1 MSNKSGT
8 SSQIIGLPQGGG
20 ALHGIGEKFSP
31 DLHTGTGNFSVPI
44 ALPAGRNDFQPDLS
58 LVYSTGNGNGP
69 FGLGWSLSVP
79 GVMRKTSD
87 GLPRYDDQQDT
98 FVLSGAEDLVAVD
111 VQTTL
116 TRYRPRTEGLFA
128 RIVHHRD
135 ATQNYWKVES
145 KDGLSSF
152 YGTPATAGRDPA
164 TLADPDH
171 VDRVFAWKLIPT
183 IKAIGTAPNA
193 SFAALA
199 GSTSAIPKPLPT
211 FTAAACTTSSC
222 SMP

>member
-1 MSNKSGT
+1 
-8 SSQIIGLPQGGG
+8 
-20 ALHGIGEKFSP
+20 
-31 DLHTGTGNFSVPI
+31 
-44 ALPAGRNDFQPDLS
+44 
-58 LVYSTGNGNGP
+58 
-69 FGLGWSLSVP
+69 
-79 GVMRKTSD
+79 MRKTSD